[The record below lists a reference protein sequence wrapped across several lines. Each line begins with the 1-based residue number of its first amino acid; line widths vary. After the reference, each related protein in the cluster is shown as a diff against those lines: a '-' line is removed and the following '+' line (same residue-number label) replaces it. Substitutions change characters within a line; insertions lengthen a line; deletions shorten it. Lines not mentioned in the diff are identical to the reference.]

1 MTETLPR
8 CYKTVKMPSEPVTGS
23 KRGLVELFDRDQFIL
38 LLGVLWFVITDMM
51 KVIFIFTISWKS
63 DIVKT
68 VPAS

>member
-1 MTETLPR
+1 MGKKKKDT
-8 CYKTVKMPSEPVTGS
+8 M
-23 KRGLVELFDRDQFIL
+23 ELRFYEVPQGEYVL
-38 LLGVLWFVITDMM
+38 ALLGDNWIRDYGHM